1 MNLNTLINA
10 LQSEG
15 HLKLVFSETE
25 LEHLASYIS
34 IESIENGAFVMRKGE
49 PADSMMFIIDGLVQI
64 LVDERQVALQ
74 KAGGFVGESL
84 FSDEAIRMADAQ
96 AIEATTIGRFT
107 IHDFDRFLNDRQRLA
122 LRFREYFQAVGQA
135 RAQQIANENIKFKLS
150 LCNF

>member
-1 MNLNTLINA
+1 MNLNTLINT

-25 LEHLASYIS
+25 LEQLASYIS

-84 FSDEAIRMADAQ
+84 FADEAIRMADA
-96 AIEATTIGRFT
+96 
-107 IHDFDRFLNDRQRLA
+107 
-122 LRFREYFQAVGQA
+122 
-135 RAQQIANENIKFKLS
+135 
-150 LCNF
+150 